1 MATINFERA
10 TTETLANVWI
20 LIARKKRTKDE
31 VYTYVCKGETPE
43 AALTRM
49 AEDDNVFVTT
59 FPAER
64 MLEYVDPNR
73 TFTGKND
80 KLFATNLNR
89 LAAVGYA
96 TDVDSIN
103 EAFGNLIN
111 CLTDP
116 DENGETMAVNDDWA
130 TAYKFTD
137 KEGGIFDVGAVEEY
151 EEDTAENETEEEA

>member
-1 MATINFERA
+1 MATINFEKA
-10 TTETLANVWI
+10 TTETMANTWI

-31 VYTYVCKGETPE
+31 LYTYVSKDAPE

-49 AEDDNVFVTT
+49 AEDGNVFVTT

-73 TFTGKND
+73 TFTGRNG

-111 CLTDP
+111 CLTEDDT
-116 DENGETMAVNDDWA
+116 DEEWEG
-130 TAYKFTD
+130 AYKFTD
-137 KEGGIFDVGAVEEY
+137 EEGGILDNGIAEEVT
-151 EEDTAENETEEEA
+151 EEEPENDEPEEETEEEA

>member
-1 MATINFERA
+1 MATINFEKA
-10 TTETLANVWI
+10 TTETMANVWI

-31 VYTYVCKGETPE
+31 LYTYVSKGETPE

-49 AEDDNVFVTT
+49 SEDGNVFVTT

-73 TFTGKND
+73 TFTGRND
-80 KLFATNLNR
+80 KLFATNLKC
-89 LAAVGYA
+89 LASVGYA

-111 CLTDP
+111 CLTEDDT
-116 DENGETMAVNDDWA
+116 DEEWEG
-130 TAYKFTD
+130 AYKFTD
-137 KEGGIFDVGAVEEY
+137 VDGGILDNGIAEEVI
-151 EEDTAENETEEEA
+151 EEDEPEEETEEEA